1 MNPEWL
7 ILDPDPAPTFLDFRI
22 WIQEK
27 FRIQSNPIILNML
40 ENFKK
45 ISIPLYSLY
54 NYIKQTKNKILYYIL
69 FFLFIF
75 G

>member
-7 ILDPDPAPTFLDFRI
+7 IPDPDPAPTFLDFRI

-27 FRIQSNPIILNML
+27 FQIQSNLIILNML

>member
-1 MNPEWL
+1 MINSRSGSSSH
-7 ILDPDPAPTFLDFRI
+7 FLDFRI

-40 ENFKK
+40 NIFKK